1 MIFLISQSKQMLWVL
16 KKDSLNQKVLLSIQ
30 KHMLKLMGKKIFTIL
45 HSINLLSKPKFT
57 QKQHLFL
64 GLKHCHIKD
73 KTDAGPLTVI
83 GNLLALS
90 ETQTFC
96 VFDCLTPRL
105 SYLLTY
111 LAFLKS

>member
-1 MIFLISQSKQMLWVL
+1 MLWVL
-16 KKDSLNQKVLLSIQ
+16 KKNSLNEMVLLSIQ
-30 KHMLKLMGKKIFTIL
+30 KHILKLMGKKIFTIL
-45 HSINLLSKPKFT
+45 HSINLSKPKFT
-57 QKQHLFL
+57 PKQHLFL
-64 GLKHCHIKD
+64 GLIHCHIKN

-111 LAFLKS
+111 LAFLDHRG